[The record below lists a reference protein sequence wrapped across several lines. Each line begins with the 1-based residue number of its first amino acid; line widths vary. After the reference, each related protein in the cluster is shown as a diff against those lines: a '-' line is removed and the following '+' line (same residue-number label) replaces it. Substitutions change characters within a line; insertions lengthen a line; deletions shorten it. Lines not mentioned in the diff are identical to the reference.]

1 MTSDLVIAHSHVV
14 PFSTVSIPSTDLV
27 DDGDVQM
34 MRLGD
39 IELEPIILDE
49 RSHGGY

>member
-14 PFSTVSIPSTDLV
+14 PFSTVSIPSTDHV

-34 MRLGD
+34 MRSGD
-39 IELEPIILDE
+39 IESEPIILDE